1 MMMMLLQR
9 AGSRPAV
16 RRLFDAHYHNSCT
29 LSLPV
34 YDAASSRSLHNDPIE
49 ASNQSL
55 VDSKGY
61 LKFNTLHE
69 MTRNASLLYKDNP
82 LFGTYRNGDFHY
94 DSHAEFG
101 SDVRQCTS
109 LLLDLGVKPYS
120 KVGIISN
127 NRKEW
132 PIIAAATY
140 SLNATFV
147 PMYQEQLPKDWIHIL
162 NDSEVTALFCATE
175 DIYLKVMKEVMPNT
189 PLVKEVLCL
198 DAAMHEPNSFRG
210 AMSRMEDVDDSK
222 IIEPTKDDLANL
234 IYTSGTTGTPK
245 GVELIH
251 SNQVSNIK
259 AARDMVVD
267 QADFIQS
274 TDRSLSFLPFAHSYG
289 QTCELWCLI
298 SQGASMGICR
308 GIPHILD
315 DLRLVQPTVLFAVP
329 TLYKRVYDGVINIM
343 NNASPIEKRIMQAA
357 LHIGKANA
365 AQKNGIT
372 PPLGFIDRLKFKLLD
387 GMVLAKIRGRFG
399 NNLR

>member
-1 MMMMLLQR
+1 MMMMMLLQR
-9 AGSRPAV
+9 AGSRPAM
-16 RRLFDAHYHNSCT
+16 RCASFKM
-29 LSLPV
+29 LSVPA
-34 YDAASSRSLHNDPIE
+34 AASSRSLHNDPNE

-94 DSHAEFG
+94 DSYAEFG

-251 SNQVSNIK
+251 SNQVCIL
-259 AARDMVVD
+259 
-267 QADFIQS
+267 QQ
-274 TDRSLSFLPFAHSYG
+274 SLS
-289 QTCELWCLI
+289 
-298 SQGASMGICR
+298 
-308 GIPHILD
+308 
-315 DLRLVQPTVLFAVP
+315 
-329 TLYKRVYDGVINIM
+329 
-343 NNASPIEKRIMQAA
+343 
-357 LHIGKANA
+357 
-365 AQKNGIT
+365 
-372 PPLGFIDRLKFKLLD
+372 
-387 GMVLAKIRGRFG
+387 
-399 NNLR
+399 